1 MNLRYSSTKNH
12 LAKLLKLE
20 NLTLKLQILRSIN
33 QSLVKIMDINVLK
46 TELKL
51 RGNNVLNSKRV
62 KKSTVG
68 LSLQ

>member
-46 TELKL
+46 TKLKL